1 VVDCPNC
8 RNPMTAQAVEAYA
21 GVARPIEVGSCAGC
35 GLFWFDE
42 SASVRLTPKSV
53 LGLFQYIGQAGSA
66 KNSLASSFSCPR
78 CRHTLAFTH
87 DLQRATHFTYWRCPG
102 DHGQL
107 ITFGQFLAEK
117 NFIRPPSSDELAKL
131 RATVR
136 QLNCSQCG
144 APIDLATDTACPHCG
159 AAITL
164 IDADGVAKAL
174 HDLVSGGTL
183 PAGQPA
189 APTTSALGEAQL
201 NALFDQEHMREHEG
215 GHDLLAIG
223 AAAIGALVDGWLL
236 LR

>member
-1 VVDCPNC
+1 
-8 RNPMTAQAVEAYA
+8 MTTQAVEAYA
-21 GVARPIEVGSCAGC
+21 AVPRPLEVGSCAAC

-53 LGLFQYIGQAGSA
+53 LELFQLVGQAGPT
-66 KNSLASSFSCPR
+66 KNALASNFTCPR
-78 CRHTLAFTH
+78 CRHTLTFTH
-87 DLQRATHFTYWRCPG
+87 DLQRATRFTYWRCTG

-136 QLNCSQCG
+136 QVNCSQCG
-144 APIDLATDTACPHCG
+144 APIDLATETACAHCG

-164 IDADGVAKAL
+164 IDADSIAKAL
-174 HDLVSGGTL
+174 HDLASAGTL
-183 PAGQPA
+183 CIGQQA
-189 APTTSALGEAQL
+189 APTTAALGDAQL
-201 NALFDQEHMREHEG
+201 NALFDLERSREHEE

-223 AAAIGALVDGWLL
+223 ATAIGALVGGWLL
-236 LR
+236 SR